1 MPTLPPRYNWG
12 ESLKDENAILYNQ
25 LQDTYSET
33 ASVVNT
39 KSTVNATVDKDPKAD
54 AAANMQYT
62 IGDIW
67 INKDL
72 NTAYI
77 MTSRSTNTAVT

>member
-12 ESLKDENAILYNQ
+12 ESLKDQNGILYNQ
-25 LQDTYSET
+25 LQDTYSDT

-39 KSTVNATVDKDPKAD
+39 KISVNATLNNDPVAD
-54 AAANMQYT
+54 SAANMQYT

-67 INKDL
+67 INKSL